1 MAVRTLLFSIALV
14 SGCASEPE
22 VPPAPVEP
30 AAAQPEKAA
39 DLKLD
44 AAQLQAQPK
53 TDALVPSP
61 AEMQATL
68 TKAGLTSQLGTMV
81 ADRDVVTKVENLDQA
96 AVRVGVV
103 LADLVLTIKDAPK
116 ERVVAQLGRLK
127 EGLEALGAGADTAAT
142 LDDLINRVKTEAV
155 SRDDL
160 IKEMDEL
167 SGVMVPELKF
177 EGKEWMVPLIQ
188 AGSWLEGAH
197 LVAGAIKAEGKAD
210 AAAHLLQQPAVVD
223 HFLKYVQHEGRD
235 KAPDAVVDKLQATLM
250 TLKEV
255 TAKPTLTAEDIE
267 TIHSATGA
275 VLTLL

>member
-1 MAVRTLLFSIALV
+1 MAVRTLLFSLALV
-14 SGCASEPE
+14 SACESEP
-22 VPPAPVEP
+22 VAPPAPVEP
-30 AAAQPEKAA
+30 VEAQPEKVA

-68 TKAGLTSQLGTMV
+68 TKAGLTAQLGTMV
-81 ADRDVVTKVENLDQA
+81 ADRDVVTKVENLDQT
-96 AVRVGVV
+96 AVRTGVV

-127 EGLEALGAGADTAAT
+127 EGLGALGAGADTAAT

-155 SRDDL
+155 TRDDL

-210 AAAHLLQQPAVVD
+210 TAAHLLQQPAVVD
-223 HFLKYVQHEGRD
+223 HFLKYVQHEGRN
-235 KAPDAVVDKLQATLM
+235 KAPDAVVDKLQATLL

-255 TAKPTLTAEDIE
+255 TGKPTLTAEDIE

>member
-14 SGCASEPE
+14 AACGSEPAA
-22 VPPAPVEP
+22 PPAPAAP
-30 AAAQPEKAA
+30 AEAKPEHAA

-81 ADRDVVTKVENLDQA
+81 ADRDVVTKVENLDQT

-116 ERVVAQLGRLK
+116 DRVINQLGRLK
-127 EGLEALGAGADTAAT
+127 EGFVALGAGADTAAT

-155 SRDDL
+155 TRDDL

-197 LVAGAIKAEGKAD
+197 LVSGAIKAEGKAET
-210 AAAHLLQQPAVVD
+210 AAHLLQQPAVVD
-223 HFLKYVQHEGRD
+223 HFLKYVQHEGRN
-235 KAPDAVVDKLQATLM
+235 KAPDAVVDKLQETLL

-255 TAKPTLTAEDIE
+255 TGKPTLTAADID